1 MPTRDQRV
9 LVTGATGTQGG
20 ATARE
25 LLAAGF
31 RVRVLTRN
39 PDSPAAQALAGLGAE
54 IGRGDMEDAQS
65 LDAAT
70 KDAHGVFSVQRPEAD
85 GSDSERRHGLA
96 LIAAAR
102 RSGVRHFVHTSVCEA
117 GRHTAFPRWE
127 SGYWWQKYWTDKW
140 DLEEAV
146 RAAGFANWTVLKP
159 AFMMDNFAQ
168 PKGRFMFP
176 HLTDGRILTAFAPTT
191 RLQLIAG
198 DDVGAFA
205 RAALVDPGRFHH
217 RDIEL
222 AAEALTM
229 TEVAATLS
237 RVLGKP
243 VEARSVTPAQAKAG
257 GLFPGWVR
265 SQEWT
270 NEVGYRADIAALA
283 QYGVPMTRFVDWIDR
298 HAGEITIRPGGGALT

>member
-102 RSGVRHFVHTSVCEA
+102 RSCMNVASPSSSATSASQVARRRLVSSRGSPVPPDSNRVSGVVMFRRPGIGSAADRRGPGKACRGQQPLVVAGQDRHHAGPGAAHGNYQPRRTGRRYRCRARRA
-117 GRHTAFPRWE
+117 GR
-127 SGYWWQKYWTDKW
+127 
-140 DLEEAV
+140 
-146 RAAGFANWTVLKP
+146 
-159 AFMMDNFAQ
+159 
-168 PKGRFMFP
+168 
-176 HLTDGRILTAFAPTT
+176 
-191 RLQLIAG
+191 
-198 DDVGAFA
+198 
-205 RAALVDPGRFHH
+205 
-217 RDIEL
+217 
-222 AAEALTM
+222 
-229 TEVAATLS
+229 S
-237 RVLGKP
+237 R
-243 VEARSVTPAQAKAG
+243 
-257 GLFPGWVR
+257 
-265 SQEWT
+265 
-270 NEVGYRADIAALA
+270 
-283 QYGVPMTRFVDWIDR
+283 
-298 HAGEITIRPGGGALT
+298 